1 MVYSMLNNRLAL
13 LNKSKFLA
21 MEEKYQ
27 QALRAVEQLLLNTPD
42 DLDGLR
48 LKGNIL
54 ELYVYAGN
62 LDDSEDMGQLA
73 IARKCYEHI
82 LELNPNNTLALIDLG
97 DYWQNQ
103 ADFEKSLGYY
113 DNAINLLKEHCFYL
127 SLENEFVEAFQGK
140 QDVLQ
145 KMNNELEL
153 HLCQKE
159 EQTILSR
166 LQKIGI

>member
-1 MVYSMLNNRLAL
+1 MLNNRLAL

-21 MEEKYQ
+21 MEEQYLP
-27 QALRAVEQLLLNTPD
+27 ALRTVEQLLLNTPD

-54 ELYVYAGN
+54 ELYLYAGN
-62 LDDSEDMGQLA
+62 LDDSEGIKKRV
-73 IARKCYEHI
+73 IARKCYERV
-82 LELNPNNTLALIDLG
+82 LELSPNNTLALIDLG

-103 ADFEKSLGYY
+103 ADFDKSLGYY
-113 DNAINLLKEHCFYL
+113 DNAINLLKEKCFYL
-127 SLENEFVEAFQGK
+127 SLEGEFIEAFQGK

-159 EQTILSR
+159 EQI
-166 LQKIGI
+166 